1 MMSSPHLKKYV
12 GYLGESKLKKCRNCW
27 LLQEVTISENW
38 PSCSEG
44 SRSTSSKQPEVS
56 QGRAARQ
63 HGCARERRGPPPTLK
78 AYVSEAMIYFP
89 KHIPKKNHLDGFASS
104 QQNNIIL
111 PSSFTTQNLTK
122 LELSAQTAFAFHKS
136 CLRMFLVNCFGNFST
151 VVQN

>member
-1 MMSSPHLKKYV
+1 MFRKWHFWYMMSSPHLKKYV

-111 PSSFTTQNLTK
+111 PSSFTTQVFSPHKIWQNWNYLLKPLLLSTNL
-122 LELSAQTAFAFHKS
+122 
-136 CLRMFLVNCFGNFST
+136 V
-151 VVQN
+151 